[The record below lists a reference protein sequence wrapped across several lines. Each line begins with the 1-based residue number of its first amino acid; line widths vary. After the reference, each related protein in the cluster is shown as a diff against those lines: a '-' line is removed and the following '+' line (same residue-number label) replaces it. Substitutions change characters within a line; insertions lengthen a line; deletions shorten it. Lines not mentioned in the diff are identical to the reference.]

1 MSDEQ
6 PGPGPVTDEICAF
19 VARTSLDAVP
29 DAAQERGRVHLL
41 DTLGLALSGSN
52 DPATRTVKRQA
63 ERMGSTGAASVLAT
77 SFKTAPSLAAL
88 VNGTSMH
95 VDNFDDT
102 SPQPSP
108 DRNGGIHA
116 SAGTLPA
123 ALAIAED
130 RSLSG
135 RALIEAFHFG
145 IEIACKLNHAIDQRH
160 YAGGF
165 HTTGTLGI
173 FGATVATA
181 KLLGLDATG
190 IGHALAIA
198 TARAG
203 GLRANFGSMTEQA
216 HAGFAAEGGVVAAE
230 LAADGLTGGPN
241 IIEAKFGLFDAA
253 GGGFLPDAIHDR
265 LGAPWAITDPGA
277 WIKPYPSGSLT
288 HPAMTVLSDLMSEHE
303 FTAQTVESVRVTT
316 NPRLASTLIH
326 NRPTDA
332 KQARFSMPFCLAVL
346 LVEGRAGL
354 PEFTDAVVNRPD
366 IKAMIERITYDTYE
380 TVEPGYSNVTS
391 FVEVILTDGTSH
403 TGRADFARGSTQA
416 PMSYEDVARKFEGCA
431 AAANWPAGKVRETI
445 GLAAHIEKVEDVRT
459 LTRLL
464 TP

>member
-1 MSDEQ
+1 MSNDQ
-6 PGPGPVTDEICAF
+6 PGACPLTDEICAF
-19 VARTSLDAVP
+19 VANTPLDAIP
-29 DAAQERGRVHLL
+29 PQAQERGRVHLL

-52 DPATRTVKRQA
+52 DPATRIVRRQA
-63 ERMGSTGAASVLAT
+63 ERLSTSGTASILGT
-77 SFKTAPSLAAL
+77 SLKTAPSLAAL

-135 RALIEAFHFG
+135 RALVEAFHMG
-145 IEIACKLNHAIDQRH
+145 MEVACKLNHAIDQRH

-173 FGATVATA
+173 FGATAA
-181 KLLGLDATG
+181 AARLLGLDVAG

-241 IIEAKFGLFDAA
+241 IIEGKFGLFEAA
-253 GGGFLPDAIHDR
+253 GGGYLPDAIHNR

-288 HPAMTVLSDLMSEHE
+288 HPAMTLLTDLMAKHG
-303 FTAQTVESVRVTT
+303 FTAKTVQSVRVTT

-326 NRPTDA
+326 NRPNDA

-354 PEFTDAVVNRPD
+354 PEFTDTVVNRPD
-366 IKAMIERITYDTYE
+366 IKDMIGRITYDTYD

-391 FVEVILTDGTSH
+391 FIEVTTTDGTRH
-403 TGRADFARGSTQA
+403 NGRADFARGSTEA
-416 PMSYEDVARKFEGCA
+416 PMSYEDVAEKFEGCA
-431 AAANWPAGKVRETI
+431 AAVDWPADKVREI
-445 GLAAHIEKVEDVRT
+445 IDLVA
-459 LTRLL
+459 RL
-464 TP
+464 

>member
-1 MSDEQ
+1 MTNSPSPPCPITHEIGTLISDL
-6 PGPGPVTDEICAF
+6 
-19 VARTSLDAVP
+19 SLDALP
-29 DAAQERGRVHLL
+29 ADAQERGRVHLL
-41 DTLGLALSGSN
+41 DSLGLALSGSI
-52 DPATRTVKRQA
+52 DPATHILKRHVERTNSNGTV
-63 ERMGSTGAASVLAT
+63 SVLGT
-77 SFKTAPSLAAL
+77 PLKTTASLAAL

-123 ALAIAED
+123 ALAIAEA

-135 RALIEAFHFG
+135 RALMEAFHGG
-145 IEIACKLNHAIDQRH
+145 IEVACKLNHAIDQRH
-160 YAGGF
+160 YAGGY
-165 HTTGTLGI
+165 HTTATLGI
-173 FGATVATA
+173 FGATVAAA
-181 KLLGLDATG
+181 KLLGLDADG
-190 IGHALAIA
+190 VAQALAIA

-253 GGGFLPDAIHDR
+253 GGGFLPDAIHNC

-288 HPAMTVLSDLMSEHE
+288 HPAMTLLSDLMSEHG
-303 FTAQTVESVRVTT
+303 FSAKNVQGIRVIT
-316 NPRLASTLIH
+316 NQRLASTLIH
-326 NRPTDA
+326 SRPHDA

-366 IKAMIERITYDTYE
+366 IKSMIERITYDSYE

-391 FVEVILTDGTSH
+391 FLEVQLADGTIH
-403 TGRADFARGSTQA
+403 KGRADFARGSTES
-416 PMSYEDVARKFEGCA
+416 PMSYQDVAEKFEGCA
-431 AAANWPAGKVRETI
+431 AAANWPADKTSDIIDLVSR
-445 GLAAHIEKVEDVRT
+445 IEKLENVRA
-459 LTRLL
+459 LTPLL

>member
-1 MSDEQ
+1 MSDKQ
-6 PGPGPVTDEICAF
+6 SPPCPVTAEIGVF
-19 VARTSLDAVP
+19 VSGLSLETIPVE
-29 DAAQERGRVHLL
+29 AQDRGRVHLL
-41 DTLGLALSGSN
+41 DTLGLALTGST
-52 DPATRTVKRQA
+52 DPATAVLGQYAQRISSV
-63 ERMGSTGAASVLAT
+63 GPASILGT
-77 SFKTAPSLAAL
+77 PLKTAPSLAAL

-95 VDNFDDT
+95 ADNFDDT

-116 SAGTLPA
+116 SASTLPA
-123 ALAIAED
+123 ALAIAEAK
-130 RSLSG
+130 SLPG
-135 RALIEAFHFG
+135 QTLVEAFHAG
-145 IEIACKLNHAIDQRH
+145 IEVACKLNHAINQRH

-173 FGATVATA
+173 FGATVAAA
-181 KLLGLDATG
+181 KLLGLDTPG

-216 HAGFAAEGGVVAAE
+216 HAGFAAEGGVVAAQ
-230 LAADGLTGGPN
+230 LAAEGLTGGQD
-241 IIEAKFGLFDAA
+241 IIETRFGLFEAA
-253 GGGFLPDAIHDR
+253 GGGFLPDAIHER

-288 HPAMTVLSDLMSEHE
+288 HPAMTLLSDLKSEHG
-303 FTAQTVESVRVTT
+303 FTAQDVQSVRVTT
-316 NPRLASTLIH
+316 NTRLASTLIH

-354 PEFTDAVVNRPD
+354 PEFTDTVVNRPD
-366 IKAMIERITYDTYE
+366 IKAMIDRIVYDTYD
-380 TVEPGYSNVTS
+380 VVAPGYSNVTS
-391 FVEVILTDGTSH
+391 FVEVRLTDGSTHS
-403 TGRADFARGSTQA
+403 GRADFARGSTDA
-416 PMSYEDVARKFEGCA
+416 PLSYQDVAEKFESCA
-431 AAANWPAGKVRETI
+431 TAANWSTERGREVVDMV
-445 GLAAHIEKVEDVRT
+445 AHIEDLDDVNR

-464 TP
+464 TL